1 MPTLRE
7 AAASAS
13 TSPTSGAAKPRRRSL
28 PSVLQWA
35 TGGRLS
41 PRRAL
46 GAVSDA
52 TTAAGQEAA
61 GKEQLEDTAA
71 AGSGNLRPYA
81 FRHEH
86 AGYGAPR
93 SSPSDQI
100 TLGLPGLGRHAGRIS
115 SFTSQVS
122 NARSAAGG
130 RSARIGGARKKEREK
145 NERECS
151 GCGTCTTD
159 TKSRFCTT
167 CGQELEM
174 PRVCSGCEEVLLP
187 GDTFCAR
194 CGCKS
199 GPQRGGTVSAFEVH
213 APWKLSPLES
223 KSLLRAGSRHSLR
236 SLSTENLLQEGQ
248 GTSRITLNPSG
259 MQMAKTEMN
268 KMILHPSSGPRLIWD
283 MLTMIFV
290 SYDVIVLPLAFLEM
304 ETPPAMDGM
313 SWLLRVFWSV
323 DLICAFFTGYHDRDG
338 KLQMSVVKVGK
349 HYLRTWFC
357 MDLGLVLIDWLT
369 VLLKTQAKA
378 ASIARLGK
386 TVRAARMLRMARALR
401 LTRVIA
407 EVSPSVEY
415 YLRSEM
421 SVVVL
426 GVTRVMLVMALISHF
441 LACSWYGL
449 GASGG
454 PEAVTWL
461 KVGDYDQLDVGSG
474 YAIALH
480 WSLTQFI
487 GSMEVNPVS
496 TGERMF
502 NVGVLMFAFLAL
514 CVLPAK
520 ITSLM
525 TQFQITA
532 AERSQALSQLSQ
544 FLYDQRVSRYLT
556 LRLVRAANS
565 AMLVQ
570 SRKTPEDKIVL
581 LGLISDTLKME
592 LHYEMYCRPESGACG
607 LQVGHPF
614 FRRLQDKHVRIMQK
628 ICHHAISPMDLTDED
643 VLFNAGEIPERPA
656 MYVLLDGQLKYSHQ
670 PIWEDDSGHSV
681 NRTPSQNSLKVPS
694 ARPSVNSDASSLVDV
709 DAADRQSHNSATMSP
724 NVKLLQRFSFNSISE
739 QSENMEFEAIDSPMV
754 MCEGALWTRWVHHGT
769 MLSTSCA
776 SLLVVDAADLMKT
789 KDKMPPAI
797 MRACCK
803 YAEAYVTA
811 LNKLPVNAVTD
822 LENFDVDLMAHEAF
836 DAVTS
841 APERTLSKTAS
852 LGSARFRGAY

>member
-1 MPTLRE
+1 M
-7 AAASAS
+7 
-13 TSPTSGAAKPRRRSL
+13 
-28 PSVLQWA
+28 
-35 TGGRLS
+35 
-41 PRRAL
+41 
-46 GAVSDA
+46 
-52 TTAAGQEAA
+52 
-61 GKEQLEDTAA
+61 
-71 AGSGNLRPYA
+71 
-81 FRHEH
+81 
-86 AGYGAPR
+86 
-93 SSPSDQI
+93 
-100 TLGLPGLGRHAGRIS
+100 LGLPGLGRHAGRIT
-115 SFTSQVS
+115 SFTSQAS

-130 RSARIGGARKKEREK
+130 KSSRRPQSASERKAGARQRSGQ

-151 GCGTCTTD
+151 GCGFCTAD
-159 TKSRFCTT
+159 TKSRFCTK

-174 PRVCSGCEEVLLP
+174 PRTCPSCEEVLLP

-199 GPQRGGTVSAFEVH
+199 GHQRGGRVSAFEVH
-213 APWKLSPLES
+213 AHWKLSPAES
-223 KSLLRAGSRHSLR
+223 KSLLRAGSRCSLR
-236 SLSTENLLQEGQ
+236 SLSTENLLQESQ
-248 GTSRITLNPSG
+248 VSRTALQPSG
-259 MQMAKTEMN
+259 MQLAKKEMN
-268 KMILHPSSGPRLIWD
+268 KMILHPSSGPRLVWD
-283 MLTMIFV
+283 VLTMLLV
-290 SYDVIVLPLAFLEM
+290 SYDVVVLPLAFLEM
-304 ETPPAMDGM
+304 ETPPAVNAM
-313 SWLLRVFWSV
+313 SWLLRVFWSI
-323 DLICAFFTGYHDRDG
+323 DLVCSFFTGYHDRDG
-338 KLQMSVVKVGK
+338 KLQMSAGKVVK
-349 HYLRTWFC
+349 HYLRTWFA

-426 GVTRVMLVMALISHF
+426 GVSRVMLLMALITHF

-449 GASGG
+449 GTSGG
-454 PEAVTWL
+454 PEAATWL
-461 KVGDYDQLDVGSG
+461 KSGDYDDLDVGSG

-502 NVGVLMFAFLAL
+502 NVCVLMFAFLAL

-544 FLYDQRVSRYLT
+544 FLYDQRISRYLT

-581 LGLISDTLKME
+581 IGLISENLKIE
-592 LHYEMYCRPESGACG
+592 LHYEMYCRPESGVGG

-628 ICHHAISPMDLTDED
+628 ICHCAISPMDLTDED
-643 VLFNAGEIPERPA
+643 VLFSAAETPERPA

-670 PIWEDDSGHSV
+670 PIWDEDRGSSLGMS
-681 NRTPSQNSLKVPS
+681 PENSLKVPS
-694 ARPSVNSDASSLVDV
+694 ARPSVNSDTSSLVDV
-709 DAADRQSHNSATMSP
+709 DATDHQSPLESTVRSVTSP
-724 NVKLLQRFSFNSISE
+724 TSRTSPGIKLIHRFSFNSISE
-739 QSENMEFEAIDSPMV
+739 QSAENLEFETVMSPNV
-754 MCEGALWTRWVHHGT
+754 MCEGALWTHWVHHGT

-776 SLLVVDAADLMKT
+776 SLLVVDTTDLMKV
-789 KDKMPPAI
+789 KDKMPPSI
-797 MRACCK
+797 LRACCK
-803 YAEAYVTA
+803 YAEAFVTA
-811 LNKLPVNAVTD
+811 LNKMPVNSVTD

-836 DAVTS
+836 DAVVST
-841 APERTLSKTAS
+841 PERSMSHTAS
-852 LGSARFRGAY
+852 MGSERFRGGR

>member
-1 MPTLRE
+1 
-7 AAASAS
+7 
-13 TSPTSGAAKPRRRSL
+13 
-28 PSVLQWA
+28 
-35 TGGRLS
+35 
-41 PRRAL
+41 
-46 GAVSDA
+46 
-52 TTAAGQEAA
+52 
-61 GKEQLEDTAA
+61 
-71 AGSGNLRPYA
+71 
-81 FRHEH
+81 
-86 AGYGAPR
+86 
-93 SSPSDQI
+93 
-100 TLGLPGLGRHAGRIS
+100 
-115 SFTSQVS
+115 VS

-592 LHYEMYCRPESGACG
+592 LHYEM
-607 LQVGHPF
+607 
-614 FRRLQDKHVRIMQK
+614 
-628 ICHHAISPMDLTDED
+628 
-643 VLFNAGEIPERPA
+643 RPA
-656 MYVLLDGQLKYSHQ
+656 RTAASRPVALLEKQLDRCGPEHLCPQ
-670 PIWEDDSGHSV
+670 CPTCPQCPGPPPCLPLWPAGLGGFVAGVATTALAALFAGRCRGRREG
-681 NRTPSQNSLKVPS
+681 
-694 ARPSVNSDASSLVDV
+694 ARPARAVGPSPPLGLADGPASFVPAPAL
-709 DAADRQSHNSATMSP
+709 AA
-724 NVKLLQRFSFNSISE
+724 
-739 QSENMEFEAIDSPMV
+739 
-754 MCEGALWTRWVHHGT
+754 
-769 MLSTSCA
+769 
-776 SLLVVDAADLMKT
+776 
-789 KDKMPPAI
+789 
-797 MRACCK
+797 
-803 YAEAYVTA
+803 
-811 LNKLPVNAVTD
+811 
-822 LENFDVDLMAHEAF
+822 
-836 DAVTS
+836 
-841 APERTLSKTAS
+841 APEPRVPATLPGAAALRGRAS
-852 LGSARFRGAY
+852 HRGAGVLTFG